1 MPSENHDAIPIY
13 SFSLVLCRHPDGRY
27 LLVQEFCNQGFWLPG
42 GAVDPGESLQGAA
55 IRETKEEA
63 GIDIM
68 LTGILKIE
76 RSSRQGYVRMRVIF
90 LAIPRDPN
98 QKPKSVPDYESVGA
112 AYASAEEVRNL
123 RLRGPEPVQ
132 WVEHL
137 EAGGVVY
144 PLDILADWGN

>member
-76 RSSRQGYVRMRVIF
+76 RSSRQGSGPKLWPTR
-90 LAIPRDPN
+90 PRATW
-98 QKPKSVPDYESVGA
+98 Q
-112 AYASAEEVRNL
+112 
-123 RLRGPEPVQ
+123 RLFVLTSP
-132 WVEHL
+132 
-137 EAGGVVY
+137 
-144 PLDILADWGN
+144 I